1 MSLTVSLRRV
11 QKGRILLHC
20 DCVIF
25 VHNHPSGKHMPS
37 EDDIKLPKR
46 LVESSKIPGIEIF
59 DHTIVC
65 NRDYLS
71 MKGRNLL

>member
-1 MSLTVSLRRV
+1 
-11 QKGRILLHC
+11 
-20 DCVIF
+20 
-25 VHNHPSGKHMPS
+25 MPS